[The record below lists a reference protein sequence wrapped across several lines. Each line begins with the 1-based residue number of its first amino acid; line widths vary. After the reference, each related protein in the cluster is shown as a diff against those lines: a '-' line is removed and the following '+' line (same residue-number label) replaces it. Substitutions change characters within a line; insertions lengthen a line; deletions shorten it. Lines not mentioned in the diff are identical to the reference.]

1 MPKNAHQLLKEQ
13 IEKAIVTLLT
23 QQKIPDNQPL
33 MNFVDDIL
41 RQTYTNLSQHFL
53 ENHDTLRTTEKNVL
67 HTLQTELHLKI
78 DLSLIEKSLFNN
90 LSQIKPIWGELF
102 GTDRGIVYNTFL
114 AIRNWPCFSWQNR
127 LLHQEYKQQQLATLN
142 LQQSDSIDQLNSQLQ
157 KASLIIKKQEETNS
171 TLAKR
176 TASQFVTIHELKQKL
191 AEKQKAE
198 KPIIKMPVSGF

>member
-1 MPKNAHQLLKEQ
+1 
-13 IEKAIVTLLT
+13 
-23 QQKIPDNQPL
+23 
-33 MNFVDDIL
+33 
-41 RQTYTNLSQHFL
+41 
-53 ENHDTLRTTEKNVL
+53 
-67 HTLQTELHLKI
+67 
-78 DLSLIEKSLFNN
+78 
-90 LSQIKPIWGELF
+90 WGELF